1 MTPILEKSPER
12 DLHEAEHV
20 DWYDLVGV
28 TPGMPLISLLGHAA
42 AVGPQGES
50 CQILKYIEKHS
61 IGITA
66 HRIQLNT
73 SDTLVFKYTYKQN
86 QRTRSNTK
94 YYTIDKTPEK
104 WPKYGWVSLGGP
116 KLLKSN
122 VFTAYLT
129 IILG

>member
-1 MTPILEKSPER
+1 MVVFLYLTTIPLPVENAPNKKQNRPFMYFRCHIFVTQSFIQIHLTPILEKSQER

-50 CQILKYIEKHS
+50 CQTLKYIEKNS

-66 HRIQLNT
+66 HRIRFNT
-73 SDTLVFKYTYKQN
+73 
-86 QRTRSNTK
+86 
-94 YYTIDKTPEK
+94 
-104 WPKYGWVSLGGP
+104 
-116 KLLKSN
+116 
-122 VFTAYLT
+122 
-129 IILG
+129 